1 MRQPGRLTLHGAGGD
16 GASLSQRPS
25 SLAPFTDGCVLCEPS
40 SSRASI
46 IETTMS
52 VVPTD
57 VTSQTKSLSSP

>member
-16 GASLSQRPS
+16 GASLSQHPS

-46 IETTMS
+46 IEATMS